1 MKSILLGLALLVSLP
16 ARAFG
21 FGEVFKIETSG
32 TEYCGN
38 FDFARFNSG
47 NNIDLWVRIESD
59 TELSVS
65 LTSNFDPVLTF
76 PMFGRTYL
84 TSASGAAFVAG
95 VCLRTAP
102 MPRFRALRNSI
113 GAPAMFPVSKEPSF
127 RTRCFFSAASRREN
141 LPASGSPECRRTK
154 VCGRPRTLARY
165 LLRLDL

>member
-95 VCLRTAP
+95 VL
-102 MPRFRALRNSI
+102 FED
-113 GAPAMFPVSKEPSF
+113 GAYA
-127 RTRCFFSAASRREN
+127 TIQGAAKFD
-141 LPASGSPECRRTK
+141 RRTGDVSSLK
-154 VCGRPRTLARY
+154 GTFIQNEVFFLGCFSSGKFASQRIS
-165 LLRLDL
+165 